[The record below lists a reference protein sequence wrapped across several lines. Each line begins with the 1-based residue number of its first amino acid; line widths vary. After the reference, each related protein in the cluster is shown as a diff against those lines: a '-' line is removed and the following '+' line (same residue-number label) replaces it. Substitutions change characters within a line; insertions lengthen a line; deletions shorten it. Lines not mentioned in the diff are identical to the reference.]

1 MKKVRNLIV
10 VAGISAL
17 SGCSS
22 LGVGDSEFSCSGLPE
37 KQNCMS
43 AREVYEATAHG
54 GTIYDRDYGQAHEG
68 HDHEVNSGGGSRFQ
82 SKEERLSGGFPG
94 ETSVSQNGSTRVEE
108 VVRKI
113 EDRYVA
119 PRTPNKP
126 VPIRTPAKV
135 MRVWI
140 APWEDKNENL
150 KVSSYVFTE
159 IEKRKW
165 MYDMRGVA
173 RGESIKPL
181 QMMQNPSGEEGAF
194 DKRGHRENRPTYDGS
209 LPERFRGD
217 Q

>member
-1 MKKVRNLIV
+1 MRKVRNLVI
-10 VAGISAL
+10 VAGLSAL
-17 SGCSS
+17 SGCAS
-22 LGVGDSEFSCSGLPE
+22 LGVGDSEFSCSGLPDT
-37 KQNCMS
+37 QNCMS
-43 AREVYEATAHG
+43 AREVYEATANG
-54 GTIYDRDYGQAHEG
+54 GSIYDRDYSQAHAG
-68 HDHEVNSGGGSRFQ
+68 HDHKVKTSGTGGSSTFM
-82 SKEERLSGGFPG
+82 SKEERLSGGYVG
-94 ETSVSQNGSTRVEE
+94 DTKVSQNGSTQIEE
-108 VVRKI
+108 VVRRV

-173 RGESIKPL
+173 TGQSIQPL
-181 QMMQNPSGEEGAF
+181 QMMQQPQQES
-194 DKRGHRENRPTYDGS
+194 GHRLDRKRKETFQGALPDG
-209 LPERFRGD
+209 FRGD